1 MVMMGTVVIFFFACL
16 LPFKVFDYDNDG
28 DGDYVDGYDGDDGD
42 NDGCFIF
49 EGVDHVGC
57 DLSV

>member
-1 MVMMGTVVIFFFACL
+1 MMGTVVIFFFACL

-28 DGDYVDGYDGDDGD
+28 DGDDDDDD
-42 NDGCFIF
+42 NDGYFIF

>member
-16 LPFKVFDYDNDG
+16 LPFKVFDDDNDG
-28 DGDYVDGYDGDDGD
+28 DGDDVDGDDGD
-42 NDGCFIF
+42 DDDNDGYFIF